1 MKKIN
6 KILSALVA
14 LLAIGFVAT
23 SLIACSDDDDDDDD
37 TVSTVAVYK
46 DSEAT
51 ADSYETI
58 TFFSD
63 NTVKGHLYEKHT
75 EEGFSVITDFDTF
88 VGTYTGNPNAD
99 GTVKIT
105 VTKMVNEENVSD
117 EDMVKKIEA
126 AATAGKT
133 SLTFTNSDFPLEAVS
148 DVSME
153 AVVSGKTATIDFDGD
168 SDTYTRQ

>member
-14 LLAIGFVAT
+14 SLAIGFVAT
-23 SLIACSDDDDDDDD
+23 SLIACSDDDDDD
-37 TVSTVAVYK
+37 VSTVAVYK

-63 NTVKGHLYEKHT
+63 NTVKGHSYEKHT
-75 EEGFSVITDFDTF
+75 EEGFSVIADMDDF

-105 VTKMVNEENVSD
+105 VTKMVNEDAVSE
-117 EDMVKKIEA
+117 EDMKKKCEA
-126 AATAGKT
+126 AAAAGKT

-148 DVSME
+148 DVSIE

>member
-14 LLAIGFVAT
+14 SLAIGFVAA
-23 SLIACSDDDDDDDD
+23 SFVACSDDDDDD
-37 TVSTVAVYK
+37 VSTVAVYK
-46 DSEAT
+46 DSKAT

-63 NTVKGHLYEKHT
+63 NTVKGHSYEEFT
-75 EEGFSVITDFDTF
+75 EEGFTIIFDTDEF

-105 VTKMVNEENVSD
+105 VTKMVD
-117 EDMVKKIEA
+117 EDALTDEDFEKLVGDA
-126 AATAGKT
+126 VAAGKT
-133 SLTFTNSDFPLEAVS
+133 SLTLTNSDFPLKEVS
-148 DVSME
+148 GVSVE
-153 AVVSGKTATIDFDGD
+153 LVVSGKTATVDFDGD

>member
-14 LLAIGFVAT
+14 SLAIGFVAT
-23 SLIACSDDDDDDDD
+23 SLIACSDDDDDD
-37 TVSTVAVYK
+37 VSTVAVYK

-63 NTVKGHLYEKHT
+63 NTVKGHSYEKYT
-75 EEGFSVITDFDTF
+75 EEGFSIIIITDFDTF
-88 VGTYTGNPNAD
+88 VGTYTGNPTAD

-105 VTKMVNEENVSD
+105 VSKMINEDAVTE
-117 EDMVKKIEA
+117 EDMEKKCEA
-126 AATAGKT
+126 AYAAGKT

-148 DVSME
+148 DVSIE
-153 AVVSGKTATIDFDGD
+153 AVVSGKTATVDFDGD